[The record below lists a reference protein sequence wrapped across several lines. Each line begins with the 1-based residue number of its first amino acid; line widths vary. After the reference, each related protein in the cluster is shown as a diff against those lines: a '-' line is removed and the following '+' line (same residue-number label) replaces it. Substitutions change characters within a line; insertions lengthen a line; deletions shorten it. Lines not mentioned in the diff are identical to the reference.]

1 MAKKKRILILVLIIV
16 VTVLLVPF
24 RYGID
29 DGGSYGYRSVLYDIT
44 FWHQMPSYPNARTAG
59 FSVHIFPFLP
69 WLDFYFEDEE
79 ESQERVAATDTFG
92 SQTAYPSQPEVS
104 KETPFQT
111 DDGDKSNNSVGNTTL
126 PQNDERDG
134 EPSIGIYIS
143 DNGMSWVRLDEGSR
157 FEFNLNSA
165 MSYVPS
171 GIYSVADGKLTLKAS
186 NEVDEY
192 IFIIQNN
199 GLALEL
205 ESTYIEGILE
215 QGLFY
220 VFSDESDY

>member
-1 MAKKKRILILVLIIV
+1 
-16 VTVLLVPF
+16 
-24 RYGID
+24 
-29 DGGSYGYRSVLYDIT
+29 
-44 FWHQMPSYPNARTAG
+44 
-59 FSVHIFPFLP
+59 
-69 WLDFYFEDEE
+69 
-79 ESQERVAATDTFG
+79 
-92 SQTAYPSQPEVS
+92 
-104 KETPFQT
+104 
-111 DDGDKSNNSVGNTTL
+111 
-126 PQNDERDG
+126 
-134 EPSIGIYIS
+134 
-143 DNGMSWVRLDEGSR
+143 MSWVRLDEGSR

-165 MSYVPS
+165 MSYVPN

-220 VFSDESDY
+220 VFSDDSDY